1 MIGVMADTTA
11 RALQLL
17 ELLQSA
23 QMRTVAEI
31 AERLGVDERTVRRD
45 VKRLHDLGVP
55 VETLRGR
62 YGGYRLA
69 PGQRVLPLMF
79 SDKEAVA
86 VILGLV
92 RAQSAAHD
100 PEIAEQTALAK
111 ITRALPTADVA
122 RVETLLAVMT
132 RTSRRER
139 VAPDPGV
146 MLTLAEAVDLRRV
159 VDLRYLSGDDVP
171 TRREIHPYGLV
182 THSGRW
188 YLVAFDTGRQE
199 ERTFRVDR
207 IRTARSLPTTFAP
220 SQHPG
225 MGSHLLDIFADADY
239 QWQVVLRIRETEEHI
254 RAQLPR
260 SVARLEQLGRASDE
274 PRDGA
279 LPWHRVEIH
288 AESLD
293 WLPSVIAALGCEVVI
308 ERPDELRDRVRTAAA
323 RMLHACQRRAKSDP
337 YVTGEL

>member
-1 MIGVMADTTA
+1 MADTTA

-31 AERLGVDERTVRRD
+31 ADRLGVDERTVRRD
-45 VKRLHDLGVP
+45 AKRLHDLGVP

-86 VILGLV
+86 LVLGLA
-92 RAQSAAHD
+92 RAQSATRD

-111 ITRALPTADVA
+111 IKRALPAAEAA
-122 RVETLLAVMT
+122 RVERLLAVMT
-132 RTSRRER
+132 RTPRQER
-139 VAPDPGV
+139 IAPDPGM
-146 MLTLAEAVDLRRV
+146 MLTLAEGVDRRRV
-159 VDLRYLSGDDVP
+159 LDLRYLSRGNVS
-171 TRREIHPYGLV
+171 TRREVHPYGLV

-188 YLVAFDTGRQE
+188 YLVAFDLGRQE

-207 IRTARSLPTTFAP
+207 IRTARLLSTTFAP
-220 SQHPG
+220 SQRPA
-225 MGSHLLDIFADADY
+225 MGGHLLDVFADAEY
-239 QWQVVLRIRETEEHI
+239 QWQVVLRIQGTEEHI
-254 RAQLPR
+254 RAHLPL
-260 SVARLEQLGRASDE
+260 SVARLERLGREADGPSE
-274 PRDGA
+274 GA
-279 LPWHRVEIH
+279 LPWYRAEIH

-323 RMLHACQRRAKSDP
+323 QMLHAADERPTKTVPQCSRCSDDQ
-337 YVTGEL
+337 